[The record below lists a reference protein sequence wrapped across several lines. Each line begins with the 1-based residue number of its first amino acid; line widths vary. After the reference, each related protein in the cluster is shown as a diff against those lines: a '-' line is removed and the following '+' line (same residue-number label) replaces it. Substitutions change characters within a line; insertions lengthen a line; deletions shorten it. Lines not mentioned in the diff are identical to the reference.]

1 MEDVLVT
8 IRRRWDDPRSARVA
22 LEHLR
27 HLRLRNDPG
36 GVCNDFARAFLAAR
50 VWCDQL
56 VVNEGWHLCNPATAP
71 HELEVVVLE
80 ADNGA
85 QLMASLRADG

>member
-1 MEDVLVT
+1 MPAPLVT
-8 IRRRWDDPRSARVA
+8 IRRRWDDPGFARVA
-22 LEHLR
+22 PGFLKDI
-27 HLRLRNDPG
+27 RLRNDPG
-36 GVCNDFARAFLAAR
+36 GVCSDLPRAFLVAR

-56 VVNEGWHLCNPATAP
+56 AVNEGWHACHAATAP

-85 QLMASLRADG
+85 ELVAQLRAGG